1 MTDTVLDIKMRIAAM
16 PLMGGVCFVCE
27 KPFKKRKSIGGVSI
41 LLESFKKRKSPII
54 HHLWYDPKKKKYSDY
69 ESQLAYHIALEK
81 EVRANPKQFMLLC
94 NKHHQSLHRLKRFN
108 PDNLDRLISAVRMT
122 R

>member
-27 KPFKKRKSIGGVSI
+27 KPFQIILKTKIGDI
-41 LLESFKKRKSPII
+41 IKKRKSPII

-69 ESQLAYHIALEK
+69 ESQLAYGCLAIM
-81 EVRANPKQFMLLC
+81 VR
-94 NKHHQSLHRLKRFN
+94 QSRK
-108 PDNLDRLISAVRMT
+108 
-122 R
+122 

>member
-1 MTDTVLDIKMRIAAM
+1 MCLSHSEVYRKEMTDTVIDIKRRIAAM

-27 KPFKKRKSIGGVSI
+27 KP
-41 LLESFKKRKSPII
+41 FKKRKSPII

-69 ESQLAYHIALEK
+69 ESQFAYHIALEK